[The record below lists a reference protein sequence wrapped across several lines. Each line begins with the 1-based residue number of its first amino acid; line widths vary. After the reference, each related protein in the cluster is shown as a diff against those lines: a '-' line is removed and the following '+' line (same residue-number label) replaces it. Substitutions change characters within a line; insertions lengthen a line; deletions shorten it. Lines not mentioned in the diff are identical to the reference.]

1 MFDVFDAHG
10 TRIRLWR
17 NRVARPKSPFG
28 AETRCNLFDPV
39 GSDPMTSKFSAWLQL
54 ARISNLPTVFSN
66 VLVGAAMASTS
77 HAPDWPQVLLTIT
90 AVSLFYVGGMALNDL
105 MDRNIDR
112 AERPQRPIPSGALSV
127 LEVGTFV
134 ALCFTLGFGIIQFT
148 APFSLVPAVALIVSI
163 ILYNLLHKR
172 WTGSLIFMGLCRAM
186 VYFVGACAMAQP
198 VPTEATYYQIASFS
212 LRLFIAAA
220 LLALY
225 IIALTLVAQKE
236 VSGGLGFRRWLAA
249 TLVLIPLPALW
260 FMPTPDWRW
269 TLPAM
274 LILNLWLI
282 RSARFIWQSPPR
294 VVPAVLG
301 WLAGISLLDA
311 FFLTL
316 TPFPWLSL
324 AALACFVVTVWGHR
338 RIAGT

>member
-1 MFDVFDAHG
+1 
-10 TRIRLWR
+10 
-17 NRVARPKSPFG
+17 
-28 AETRCNLFDPV
+28 
-39 GSDPMTSKFSAWLQL
+39 MTSKFSPWLQL

-66 VLVGAAMASTS
+66 VLVGAAMASTLQP
-77 HAPDWPQVLLTIT
+77 PDWTTVALTMA
-90 AVSLFYVGGMALNDL
+90 AVSLFYIGGMALNDL

-112 AERPQRPIPSGALSV
+112 VERPQRPIPSGALSV
-127 LEVGTFV
+127 LEVATFV
-134 ALCFTLGFGIIQFT
+134 AMCFTVGFGIIQFT
-148 APFSLVPAVALIVSI
+148 APLSIVPAVTLIASI

-172 WTGSLIFMGLCRAM
+172 WTGSLVFMGLCRAA
-186 VYFVGACAMAQP
+186 VYFVGACAMTQTIP
-198 VPTEATYYQIASFS
+198 SEAASLDDS
-212 LRLFIAAA
+212 YAVAITIPESLFIAAA

-249 TLVLIPLPALW
+249 ALVLIPIPALA
-260 FMPTPDWRW
+260 FMPIFDWRW
-269 TLPAM
+269 TVPAA
-274 LILNLWLI
+274 LILVLWLV

-311 FFLTL
+311 FFLTF

-324 AALACFVVTVWGHR
+324 VALACFAVTVWGHR
-338 RIAGT
+338 RIAGS

>member
-1 MFDVFDAHG
+1 MP
-10 TRIRLWR
+10 
-17 NRVARPKSPFG
+17 PKFK
-28 AETRCNLFDPV
+28 AY
-39 GSDPMTSKFSAWLQL
+39 LQL

-66 VLVGAAMASTS
+66 VLVGAALAVGPTS
-77 HAPDWPQVLLTIT
+77 LDWALVFAAIF
-90 AVSLFYVGGMALNDL
+90 AVSLFYIAGMALNDL
-105 MDRNIDR
+105 LDRSIDR
-112 AERPQRPIPSGALSV
+112 VERPQRPIPSGTLSV
-127 LEVGTFV
+127 GDVRS
-134 ALCFTLGFGIIQFT
+134 FT
-148 APFSLVPAVALIVSI
+148 AICFSGGMLILILWVPWAILPGLALIASI
-163 ILYNLLHKR
+163 TLYNYFHKR
-172 WTGSLIFMGLCRAM
+172 WSGSLVFMGLCRAL
-186 VYFVGACAMAQP
+186 VYIAGAAA
-198 VPTEATYYQIASFS
+198 VTATSNEYLNETENYEVIFTIGWA
-212 LRLFIAAA
+212 LMNCAA
-220 LLALY
+220 LLAIY

-324 AALACFVVTVWGHR
+324 VALACFAVTVWGHR